1 MIAHAAASGA
11 CHDTDHHENHERTID
26 KEMHMIR
33 ATRKAASP
41 LRLAAAMAAA
51 TLLLAACNGNGDD
64 ADVEVDDDTDV
75 EDTDDADDVDDD
87 EAAAEGDRPD
97 FLTLATGSTGGTYF
111 PLGGAMAGVWN
122 DNIEDLRVST
132 QSSGASVDNLQ
143 LLDAGEVEL
152 IMAVNGVAAD
162 AMAGEGDDFPDPL
175 DFAFLGNIYG
185 EVMQI
190 VAHGDSGIESISDME
205 GATVAIGPPGSG
217 TEVVARQM
225 LEAAGIDPD
234 NDIDARQ
241 ESFGDAADGL
251 RDAQI
256 DAVFAI
262 LALPAGSIE
271 DVATGTDLTFV
282 SVEDDIAGNILDDD
296 PTMSEL
302 SVDADTYPGQDE
314 EVTWLT
320 NWATLYAP
328 SDLHEEVVY
337 DLVRVLYEENQAIAD
352 AHAVGS
358 QIQLDT
364 ALDGRADI
372 PVHPGAERYY
382 DEAGAE

>member
-1 MIAHAAASGA
+1 
-11 CHDTDHHENHERTID
+11 
-26 KEMHMIR
+26 MIR
-33 ATRKAASP
+33 TTRKAARP
-41 LRLAAAMAAA
+41 LRLVAALAAGA
-51 TLLLAACNGNGDD
+51 LLLAACNGDDTEVDIDDNGDD
-64 ADVEVDDDTDV
+64 AADEEVDDD
-75 EDTDDADDVDDD
+75 DDA
-87 EAAAEGDRPD
+87 AAGDRPD

-162 AMAGEGDDFPDPL
+162 AMAGDGDFEDAL

-185 EVMQI
+185 EVMQV
-190 VAHGDSGIESISDME
+190 VAGEGSGIESIADME

-217 TEVVARQM
+217 TEVIARQM
-225 LEAAGIDPD
+225 LEAAGLDPD
-234 NDIDARQ
+234 SDIDARQ

-251 RDAQI
+251 RDGQI

-282 SVEDDIAGNILDDD
+282 SIDEDLVQTLLDADE
-296 PTMSEL
+296 TLSEL
-302 SVDADTYPGQDE
+302 SVEADTYPGQDE
-314 EVTWLT
+314 EVTWVT

-328 SDLHEEVVY
+328 SDLHEDVVY
-337 DLVRVLYEENQAIAD
+337 DLVRVLYEENETIAE
-352 AHAVGS
+352 AHDVGS
-358 QIQLDT
+358 QIQIDT
-364 ALDGRADI
+364 ALDGRAGI
-372 PVHPGAERYY
+372 PVHPGAERYF
-382 DEAGAE
+382 DEVGAE

>member
-1 MIAHAAASGA
+1 MIG
-11 CHDTDHHENHERTID
+11 
-26 KEMHMIR
+26 
-33 ATRKAASP
+33 ATRRAARP
-41 LRLAAAMAAA
+41 LRLVAAMAAA

-64 ADVEVDDDTDV
+64 VEV
-75 EDTDDADDVDDD
+75 EDEPDADGEEVEEDEGDEGDGE
-87 EAAAEGDRPD
+87 EAAGDRPD

-122 DNIEDLRVST
+122 DNIEGLRVST

-162 AMAGEGDDFPDPL
+162 AMEGGSDDFPDPL

-185 EVMQI
+185 EVMQV
-190 VAHGDSGIESISDME
+190 VAHGDSGIETIGDME
-205 GATVAIGPPGSG
+205 GMTVAIGPPGSG
-217 TEVVARQM
+217 TEVVARRM
-225 LEAAGIDPD
+225 LEAAGLDPD

-251 RDAQI
+251 RDGQI

-271 DVATGTDLTFV
+271 DVATGTDLTYV
-282 SVEDDIAGNILDDD
+282 SVDEELSQQVLDED

-302 SVDADTYPGQDE
+302 EVEADTYPGQDE
-314 EVTWLT
+314 TVTWLT

-328 SDLHEEVVY
+328 SDLHEDLVY
-337 DLVRVLYEENQAIAD
+337 DLVSVLYDENESIAE

-358 QIQLDT
+358 QIQIDT

-372 PVHPGAERYY
+372 PVHPGAQRYY
-382 DEAGAE
+382 DEVGAE

>member
-1 MIAHAAASGA
+1 
-11 CHDTDHHENHERTID
+11 
-26 KEMHMIR
+26 MIR
-33 ATRKAASP
+33 ATRKAARP
-41 LRLAAAMAAA
+41 LRLVAAMAAA
-51 TLLLAACNGNGDD
+51 TLLLAACNGEDP
-64 ADVEVDDDTDV
+64 DVEVDDEPDV
-75 EDTDDADDVDDD
+75 DDEVDVDDDVDDD
-87 EAAAEGDRPD
+87 EEAAPADRPD

-122 DNIEDLRVST
+122 NNIEDLRVST

-162 AMAGEGDDFPDPL
+162 AMEGGTDDFPEPL

-185 EVMQI
+185 EVMQV
-190 VAHGDSGIESISDME
+190 VAHGDSGIESIEDME
-205 GATVAIGPPGSG
+205 GMTVAIGPPGSG

-271 DVATGTDLTFV
+271 DVATGTDLSFV
-282 SVEDDIAGNILDDD
+282 SVSDELAQQILDAD
-296 PTMSEL
+296 PTMSAL
-302 SVDADTYPGQDE
+302 DVDAGTYPGQDD

-328 SDLHEEVVY
+328 SDLHDDVVY
-337 DLVRVLYEENQAIAD
+337 DLVKFLYEDNQSIAD

-358 QIQLDT
+358 QIQIDT
-364 ALDGRADI
+364 ALDGRAGI
-372 PVHPGAERYY
+372 PVHPGAQRYY
-382 DEAGAE
+382 DEVGAE

>member
-1 MIAHAAASGA
+1 MMRIKKRG
-11 CHDTDHHENHERTID
+11 T
-26 KEMHMIR
+26 
-33 ATRKAASP
+33 SP
-41 LRLAAAMAAA
+41 LRLAAAVAASA
-51 TLLLAACNGNGDD
+51 LLLTACNGNGDD
-64 ADVEVDDDTDV
+64 ADVEVDDPD
-75 EDTDDADDVDDD
+75 
-87 EAAAEGDRPD
+87 AAEEDDGDEEATGDRPE

-111 PLGGAMAGVWN
+111 PLGGAIAGVWN

-162 AMAGEGDDFPDPL
+162 AMEGEGDFEDPL

-185 EVMQI
+185 EVMQV
-190 VAHGDSGIESISDME
+190 VAGEGSGIESIEDME

-225 LEAAGIDPD
+225 LEAAGLDPD

-251 RDAQI
+251 RDGQI

-282 SVEDDIAGNILDDD
+282 SIDDD
-296 PTMSEL
+296 LVQTLLDGDETLSEL
-302 SVDADTYPGQDE
+302 VVEPDTYPGQDE
-314 EVTWLT
+314 EVTWVT

-328 SDLHEEVVY
+328 SDLNEDVVY
-337 DLVRVLYEENQAIAD
+337 DLVSVMYEQNETITE
-352 AHAVGS
+352 AHEVGS
-358 QIQLDT
+358 QIQIDT
-364 ALDGRADI
+364 ALDGRAGI
-372 PVHPGAERYY
+372 PIHPGAQRYF
-382 DEAGAE
+382 DEVGAEENGNGNGDVDADDDEEDDDE

>member
-1 MIAHAAASGA
+1 
-11 CHDTDHHENHERTID
+11 
-26 KEMHMIR
+26 MHMIR
-33 ATRKAASP
+33 TTRTAARP
-41 LRLAAAMAAA
+41 LRLVAAMAVGA
-51 TLLLAACNGNGDD
+51 LLLAACNGDDNGVEIDDNGDD
-64 ADVEVDDDTDV
+64 VGEEPD
-75 EDTDDADDVDDD
+75 DDD
-87 EAAAEGDRPD
+87 EAAEGDRPD

-122 DNIEDLRVST
+122 DNIDDLRVST

-162 AMAGEGDDFPDPL
+162 AMAGEGDFEEAL

-185 EVMQI
+185 EVMQV
-190 VAHGDSGIESISDME
+190 VAGAGSGIESIADME

-217 TEVVARQM
+217 TEVIARQM
-225 LEAAGIDPD
+225 LEAAGLDPD
-234 NDIDARQ
+234 SDIDARQ

-251 RDAQI
+251 RDGQI

-282 SVEDDIAGNILDDD
+282 SIDDD
-296 PTMSEL
+296 LVQTLLDGDETLSEL
-302 SVDADTYPGQDE
+302 VVEPDTYPGQDE
-314 EVTWLT
+314 EVTWVT

-328 SDLHEEVVY
+328 SDLHEDVVY
-337 DLVRVLYEENQAIAD
+337 DLVRVLYEENETIAE
-352 AHAVGS
+352 AHDVGS
-358 QIQLDT
+358 QIQIDT
-364 ALDGRADI
+364 ALDGRAGI
-372 PVHPGAERYY
+372 PIHPGAQRYF
-382 DEAGAE
+382 DEVGAEDDANGNGVDDDDDDDEEDEDA

>member
-1 MIAHAAASGA
+1 M
-11 CHDTDHHENHERTID
+11 HDQRTIEEID
-26 KEMHMIR
+26 KEEHMIR
-33 ATRKAASP
+33 GTRMAARP
-41 LRLAAAMAAA
+41 LRLVAAMAAA
-51 TLLLAACNGNGDD
+51 TLLLAACNGN
-64 ADVEVDDDTDV
+64 DVEVDDDPDV
-75 EDTDDADDVDDD
+75 DDVDVDD
-87 EAAAEGDRPD
+87 EEEVDDEDVDDEEAAPGDRPD

-122 DNIEDLRVST
+122 DNIQDLRVST

-143 LLDAGEVEL
+143 LLAAGEVEL

-162 AMAGEGDDFPDPL
+162 AMEGGTDDFPEPL
-175 DFAFLGNIYG
+175 DFAFLGNVYG

-190 VAHGDSGIESISDME
+190 VAHGDSGIESIEDME

-225 LEAAGIDPD
+225 LEAVGIDAD
-234 NDIDARQ
+234 NDLDARQ

-251 RDAQI
+251 RDGVI

-282 SVEDDIAGNILDDD
+282 NVGEDIAQTILDAD

-302 SVDADTYPGQDE
+302 TVEPGTYPGQDD

-328 SDLHEEVVY
+328 TDLHDDVVY
-337 DLVRVLYEENQAIAD
+337 DLVRVLYEENESIAD

-358 QIQLDT
+358 QIQIDT

-382 DEAGAE
+382 DEVGAE

>member
-1 MIAHAAASGA
+1 
-11 CHDTDHHENHERTID
+11 
-26 KEMHMIR
+26 MIR
-33 ATRKAASP
+33 ATRKAARP
-41 LRLAAAMAAA
+41 LRLVAAMAAA
-51 TLLLAACNGNGDD
+51 TLLLAACNGN
-64 ADVEVDDDTDV
+64 DVEVDDDL
-75 EDTDDADDVDDD
+75 DVDDEDIDVDD
-87 EAAAEGDRPD
+87 EDDDDEVADADRPD

-122 DNIEDLRVST
+122 DNIPDLRVST

-162 AMAGEGDDFPDPL
+162 AMEGGTDDFPDPL
-175 DFAFLGNIYG
+175 DFAFLGNVYG

-190 VAHGDSGIESISDME
+190 VAHGDSGITSIEDME
-205 GATVAIGPPGSG
+205 GMTVAIGPPGSG

-225 LEAAGIDPD
+225 LEAVGIDAD
-234 NDIDARQ
+234 TDLDARQ

-251 RDAQI
+251 RDGVI

-271 DVATGTDLTFV
+271 DVATTTDLTFV
-282 SVEDDIAGNILDDD
+282 SVDGDTAQTILDADE
-296 PTMSEL
+296 TMSEL
-302 SVDADTYPGQDE
+302 AVEAGTYPGQDE

-328 SDLHEEVVY
+328 SDLHEDVVY
-337 DLVRVLYEENQAIAD
+337 DLVRVLYTENEAIAN

-358 QIQLDT
+358 QIQIDT
-364 ALDGRADI
+364 ALDGRAGI
-372 PVHPGAERYY
+372 PIHPGAQRYY
-382 DEAGAE
+382 DEVGAE

>member
-1 MIAHAAASGA
+1 MM
-11 CHDTDHHENHERTID
+11 RT
-26 KEMHMIR
+26 
-33 ATRKAASP
+33 TRKGRRP
-41 LRLAAAMAAA
+41 LRLAAAVAASA
-51 TLLLAACNGNGDD
+51 LLLTACNGNGNGDD
-64 ADVEVDDDTDV
+64 VDDPDATE
-75 EDTDDADDVDDD
+75 EDDDADDDA
-87 EAAAEGDRPD
+87 EATGDRPD

-162 AMAGEGDDFPDPL
+162 AMEGEGDFEEPL

-185 EVMQI
+185 EVMQV
-190 VAHGDSGIESISDME
+190 VAHGDSGIESIEDME

-217 TEVVARQM
+217 TEVIARQM
-225 LEAAGIDPD
+225 LEAAGLDPD
-234 NDIDARQ
+234 GDIDARQ

-251 RDAQI
+251 RDGQI

-282 SVEDDIAGNILDDD
+282 SIDDD
-296 PTMSEL
+296 LVQTLLDADETL
-302 SVDADTYPGQDE
+302 SQLDVEPDTYPGQDE
-314 EVTWLT
+314 EVVWVT

-328 SDLHEEVVY
+328 SDLNEDVVY
-337 DLVRVLYEENQAIAD
+337 DLVSVLYDQNESIAE
-352 AHAVGS
+352 AHEVGS
-358 QIQLDT
+358 QIQIDT
-364 ALDGRADI
+364 ALDGRAGI
-372 PVHPGAERYY
+372 PIHPGAQRYF
-382 DEAGAE
+382 DEVGAEDDDA